1 MIFKY
6 SVSGKCS
13 EKKADFREL
22 TRVWIEN
29 GGYGR
34 DRIFEKMKG
43 RKEKEIGFILR
54 AKLNV
59 PGRTLTFTVDY
70 FNFYSYN
77 KILL

>member
-1 MIFKY
+1 MEVMGETAYLKRW
-6 SVSGKCS
+6 KE
-13 EKKADFREL
+13 EKK
-22 TRVWIEN
+22 
-29 GGYGR
+29 
-34 DRIFEKMKG
+34 
-43 RKEKEIGFILR
+43 KEIGFILR